1 MSILGRQLRM
11 IELLSVRL
19 RNIAVDGRVSGS
31 LFCAIGL
38 QDLTGHFL
46 LAAANRRRCS
56 VLAISDRKL
65 AAFYW
70 RTITGANFDQS
81 KFSAI

>member
-1 MSILGRQLRM
+1 MRVFCRQLRM
-11 IELLSVRL
+11 IELLSGRL
-19 RNIAVDGRVSGS
+19 RNVAVDGRVSGS

-38 QDLTGHFL
+38 HDLTGNFL
-46 LAAANRRRCS
+46 LAAENRRRCS
-56 VLAISDRKL
+56 VLAINDRKL

-70 RTITGANFDQS
+70 RQGANFDQS